1 MHNINKTCLIINF
14 WLGDRRKFP
23 IQYDVDKLIF
33 LKKQIEFLTDIENS
47 LDTIYF
53 SFNVETEQ
61 YTLLSEAINLIPK
74 KINDTKTKINIR
86 NNFDFSYG
94 AWNEIVKKEKDNFDY
109 FIFLEDDYV
118 FSEPKWDSYL
128 LNKFKSKSN
137 MGYLGMAVRE
147 LHVYPEIKTEMGY
160 DMYES
165 IRESF
170 HSVGMTS
177 SENIK
182 KILNKNGSL
191 IEEKNTKEYGHE
203 DRIELTQTRWSAQ
216 YYEYGLENFDVRNEY
231 AVEFQLT
238 DRSEDI
244 WKLFFEWN
252 DKILIKSLRTILQP
266 NYVWYR
272 CDDYDYQRQK
282 EYE

>member
-1 MHNINKTCLIINF
+1 MYNINKTCLIINF

-23 IQYDVDKLIF
+23 TQYDTDKLIF
-33 LKKQIEFLTDIENS
+33 LKKQIEFLTNVENS
-47 LDTIYF
+47 LDTVYF
-53 SFNVETEQ
+53 SFNVEKEQ
-61 YTLLSEAINLIPK
+61 YILLSEAINLIPK
-74 KINDTKTKINIR
+74 KINDSKTKINIR

-94 AWNEIVKKEKDNFDY
+94 AWNEITKKEKDNFDY

-160 DMYES
+160 DKYES

-182 KILNKNGSL
+182 KILDKNGSL
-191 IEEKNTKEYGHE
+191 IEEKNTKEHG
-203 DRIELTQTRWSAQ
+203 S
-216 YYEYGLENFDVRNEY
+216 
-231 AVEFQLT
+231 
-238 DRSEDI
+238 
-244 WKLFFEWN
+244 
-252 DKILIKSLRTILQP
+252 
-266 NYVWYR
+266 
-272 CDDYDYQRQK
+272 
-282 EYE
+282 